1 MTKKEEVLCEF
12 VLSCEK
18 VIRMDLLTKDVCN
31 VGTKCILCQT
41 TAGGGLDNTF
51 YLPGQQSV
59 YIAKIVRLSG
69 LVEKVVVGSQA
80 PVRGS

>member
-1 MTKKEEVLCEF
+1 
-12 VLSCEK
+12 
-18 VIRMDLLTKDVCN
+18 MDLLTKDVCN

-51 YLPGQQSV
+51 YLPGQQSAQQSV
-59 YIAKIVRLSG
+59 YYIAKIVRLSG

>member
-1 MTKKEEVLCEF
+1 
-12 VLSCEK
+12 
-18 VIRMDLLTKDVCN
+18 MDLLTKDVCN
-31 VGTKCILCQT
+31 VGTKCILSQT

-51 YLPGQQSV
+51 YLPGQQSARQSV

-69 LVEKVVVGSQA
+69 LVERVVVGSQA